1 MSEIAI
7 SARSVSKAFRVY
19 QNPADMLREVLTGKK
34 RHQDFVALDNVDLSI
49 GRGQVVGLIGRN
61 GAGKSTLLKIIAGT
75 LEATS
80 GQLEVNG
87 RVSAILELGTGFN
100 PEYTG
105 RENIYLGGLCL
116 GFSRE
121 EIRAREAD
129 IIAFSELE
137 EFIDRPFKT
146 YSSGMQARLTYSVA
160 TSVDPDVLIVDEA
173 LSVGDA
179 KFQLKCFDRMR
190 SFRERGKT
198 ILLVSHELNSLA
210 SVCDRAILLDRGK
223 VLADG
228 EPNAVGKL
236 YHELLYAPER
246 RHTIASPVSGAV
258 KEEMP
263 REHRYGDQRAII
275 ADVRLL
281 DQTGRP
287 SLQLEV
293 DGRYRVQWEIEARED
308 IDDYSTGLLI
318 RTPKGVEVF
327 GTNTTL
333 LDQEDLPKLLRA
345 GHRYRFEAAF
355 NNRLAPGRF
364 SLTAGIS
371 KRDGTKLDMRF
382 DCLMFEVIA
391 RARRLF
397 DNSLVALDMRFVC
410 TAETSVLYNQ
420 PCGANENNAPKTG
433 SIAGPATSGN

>member
-1 MSEIAI
+1 MTEIAI
-7 SARSVSKAFRVY
+7 SVRSVSKAFRVY
-19 QNPADMLREVLTGKK
+19 QNPADMLREVLTGKI
-34 RHQDFVALDNVDLSI
+34 RHQDFVALDDVNLSI
-49 GRGQVVGLIGRN
+49 GRGEVVGLIGRN

-80 GQLEVNG
+80 GQVDVSG

-116 GFSRE
+116 GLSRQ
-121 EIRAREAD
+121 EIRVREAD

-160 TSVDPDVLIVDEA
+160 TSVDPDILIVDEA

-179 KFQLKCFDRMR
+179 KFQLKSFDRMR

-198 ILLVSHELNSLA
+198 ILLVSHELNTLG

-228 EPNAVGKL
+228 QPNAVGKL
-236 YHELLYAPER
+236 YHELLFSSELRP
-246 RHTIASPVSGAV
+246 TLASPVGPAIQ
-258 KEEMP
+258 EEMP

-275 ADVRLL
+275 TDVRLL
-281 DQTGRP
+281 DQAGRS

-293 DGRYRVQWEIEARED
+293 DGTYLIRWEIEARED
-308 IDDYSTGLLI
+308 IDDYAMGLLI

-327 GTNTTL
+327 GTDTRL
-333 LDQEDLPKLLRA
+333 WDKDFPKVLRA
-345 GHRYRFEAAF
+345 GHRYRFDAAF
-355 NNRLAPGRF
+355 TNRLAPGRF
-364 SLTAGIS
+364 SLTTGIS
-371 KRDGTKLDMRF
+371 KSDGTKLDLRF
-382 DCLMFEVIA
+382 DCLMFEVTS
-391 RARRLF
+391 RVRTLYT
-397 DNSLVALDMRFVC
+397 NSLVALDMSFAC
-410 TAETSVLYNQ
+410 TSETSVLQ
-420 PCGANENNAPKTG
+420 ST
-433 SIAGPATSGN
+433 

>member
-19 QNPADMLREVLTGKK
+19 RNPADMLREVLTGKM

-49 GRGQVVGLIGRN
+49 RRGQVVGLIGRN

-80 GQLEVNG
+80 GQVNVKG

-116 GFSRE
+116 GLSRE

-160 TSVDPDVLIVDEA
+160 TSVDPDILIVDEA

-198 ILLVSHELNSLA
+198 ILLVSHELSSMA

-228 EPNAVGKL
+228 EPNAVGKI
-236 YHELLYAPER
+236 YHELLF
-246 RHTIASPVSGAV
+246 ASEPRPTLEGPVGTASQ
-258 KEEMP
+258 EEMP
-263 REHRYGDQRAII
+263 HEHRYGDHRAII
-275 ADVRLL
+275 TDVHLV
-281 DQTGRP
+281 DQAGGP
-287 SLQLEV
+287 SLQMEV
-293 DGRYRVQWEIEARED
+293 DGTYLVRWEIEARED
-308 IDDYSTGLLI
+308 IDDYVLGLLI

-327 GTNTTL
+327 GTDT
-333 LDQEDLPKLLRA
+333 KLWDHEGFPNVLRA
-345 GHRYRFEAAF
+345 GHRYRFDVAF
-355 NNRLAPGRF
+355 TNRLAPGRF
-364 SLTAGIS
+364 FLTAGIGKS
-371 KRDGTKLDMRF
+371 DGTKHDMRF
-382 DCLMFEVIA
+382 DCLMFEVMT
-391 RARRLF
+391 RVRRLYT
-397 DNSLVALDMRFVC
+397 NSLVAMDMRFAC
-410 TAETSVLYNQ
+410 RAETTVLQ
-420 PCGANENNAPKTG
+420 STERGE
-433 SIAGPATSGN
+433 

>member
-1 MSEIAI
+1 MNEIAI
-7 SARSVSKAFRVY
+7 SAKSVSKAFRVY
-19 QNPADMLREVLTGKK
+19 QSPADMVREILTGKI
-34 RHQDFVALDNVDLSI
+34 RHRDFVALDKVDLLI
-49 GRGQVVGLIGRN
+49 ERGQVVGLIGRN

-80 GQLEVNG
+80 GQVNVNG

-146 YSSGMQARLTYSVA
+146 YSSGMQARLTYAVA
-160 TSVDPDVLIVDEA
+160 TSVDPDILIVDEA

-179 KFQLKCFDRMR
+179 KFQLKSFDRMR

-228 EPNAVGKL
+228 EPNAIGKL
-236 YHELLYAPER
+236 YHELLF
-246 RHTIASPVSGAV
+246 ASEHRPTLGRPVSAASQ
-258 KEEMP
+258 EEMP
-263 REHRYGDQRAII
+263 HEHRYGDHRAII

-281 DQTGRP
+281 DQAGRP
-287 SLQLEV
+287 SPCMEV
-293 DGRYRVQWEIEARED
+293 DLTYLVRWEIEARDD
-308 IDDYSTGLLI
+308 IDDYVLGLLI
-318 RTPKGVEVF
+318 RTPKGLEVF
-327 GTNTTL
+327 GTDSTFW
-333 LDQEDLPKLLRA
+333 DRRDFPKTLRA
-345 GHRYRFEAAF
+345 GHRYRFDIAF
-355 NNRLAPGRF
+355 TNRLAPGRF
-364 SLTAGIS
+364 FLTAGIAES
-371 KRDGTKLDMRF
+371 DGTKLDMRF
-382 DCLMFEVIA
+382 DCLMFEVMA
-391 RARRLF
+391 RVRRLYT
-397 DNSLVALDMRFVC
+397 NSLVALDVRVVC
-410 TAETSVLYNQ
+410 AAETIILQSTE
-420 PCGANENNAPKTG
+420 PSK
-433 SIAGPATSGN
+433 

>member
-1 MSEIAI
+1 MTRIAI
-7 SARSVSKAFRVY
+7 SAKHVSKAFRVY
-19 QNPADMLREVLTGKK
+19 QSPADMVREVLTGKK
-34 RHQDFVALDNVDLSI
+34 RHQDFVALDGVNLSV
-49 GRGQVVGLIGRN
+49 GRGEVVGLIGRN

-179 KFQLKCFDRMR
+179 KFQLKSFDRIR

-228 EPNAVGKL
+228 EPNSVGKL
-236 YHELLYAPER
+236 YHELLFASEPR
-246 RHTIASPVSGAV
+246 PTLASPVGTAIQ
-258 KEEMP
+258 EEMP
-263 REHRYGDQRAII
+263 REHRYGDHRAII
-275 ADVRLL
+275 TDVCLL
-281 DQTGRP
+281 DHAGKS
-287 SLQLEV
+287 SLHMEIGGTYHIRWEV
-293 DGRYRVQWEIEARED
+293 EARED
-308 IDDYSTGLLI
+308 IDDYALGLLI
-318 RTPKGVEVF
+318 RTPRGVEVF
-327 GTNTTL
+327 GTDTTL
-333 LDQEDLPKLLRA
+333 WDQQDLPQILRA
-345 GHRYRFEAAF
+345 GHRYCFDIAF
-355 NNRLAPGRF
+355 TNRLAPGRF
-364 SLTAGIS
+364 FLTASIS
-371 KRDGTKLDMRF
+371 ERDGTKLDMRF
-382 DCLMFEVIA
+382 DCLMFEVLN
-391 RARRLF
+391 RVRRLYT
-397 DNSLVALDMRFVC
+397 NSLVALDMRFSC
-410 TAETSVLYNQ
+410 ASETTVPQST
-420 PCGANENNAPKTG
+420 ERTE
-433 SIAGPATSGN
+433 

>member
-7 SARSVSKAFRVY
+7 SARSVSKAFRIY
-19 QNPADMLREVLTGKK
+19 QNPADMLREILTGKI
-34 RHQDFVALDNVDLSI
+34 RHQDFVALDKVDLSI

-61 GAGKSTLLKIIAGT
+61 GAGKSTLLKIIAGS

-146 YSSGMQARLTYSVA
+146 YSTGMQARLTYSVA
-160 TSVDPDVLIVDEA
+160 TSVDPDILIVDEA

-179 KFQLKCFDRMR
+179 KFQLKSFDRMR

-198 ILLVSHELNSLA
+198 ILLVSHELNTLGSI
-210 SVCDRAILLDRGK
+210 CDRAILLDRGK

-228 EPNAVGKL
+228 QPNAVGKL
-236 YHELLYAPER
+236 YHELLFASKPPE
-246 RHTIASPVSGAV
+246 TSVTSVDAAIPEVT
-258 KEEMP
+258 P
-263 REHRYGDQRAII
+263 REHRYGEHRAII
-275 ADVRLL
+275 IGVRLL
-281 DQTGRP
+281 DQAGNP
-287 SLQLEV
+287 SQHMDV
-293 DGRYRVQWEIEARED
+293 DGAYLVRWEIEAQED
-308 IDDYSTGLLI
+308 VNDYVLGLLI
-318 RTPKGVEVF
+318 RTATGMEVF
-327 GTNTTL
+327 GTDSTFW
-333 LDQEDLPKLLRA
+333 DRHDFPKVLRA
-345 GHRYRFEAAF
+345 GHRYRFDIAF
-355 NNRLAPGRF
+355 TNRLAPGRF
-364 SLTAGIS
+364 FLTASIS
-371 KRDGTKLDMRF
+371 KSNGTKLDMRF
-382 DCLMFEVIA
+382 DCLMFEVMT
-391 RARRLF
+391 RVRRLYT
-397 DNSLVALDMRFVC
+397 NSLVAMDMRFVC
-410 TAETSVLYNQ
+410 AAETNTNPLR
-420 PCGANENNAPKTG
+420 C
-433 SIAGPATSGN
+433 

>member
-1 MSEIAI
+1 MTGIAV
-7 SARSVSKAFRVY
+7 SAKHVSKAFRVY
-19 QNPADMLREVLTGKK
+19 QSPADMVREVLTGKI
-34 RHQDFVALDNVDLSI
+34 RHQNFVALDDVNLSV
-49 GRGQVVGLIGRN
+49 GRGEVVGLIGRN

-105 RENIYLGGLCL
+105 RENIYLGGMCL
-116 GFSRE
+116 GLSRE

-137 EFIDRPFKT
+137 EFIDRAFKT

-160 TSVDPDVLIVDEA
+160 TSVDPDILIVDEA

-179 KFQLKCFDRMR
+179 KFQLKSFDRIR

-228 EPNAVGKL
+228 EPNTVGKL
-236 YHELLYAPER
+236 YHELLYASEPR
-246 RHTIASPVSGAV
+246 QTFASPVSGV
-258 KEEMP
+258 IKEEMP

-275 ADVRLL
+275 VDVRLL

-293 DGRYRVQWEIEARED
+293 DGTYLVRWEIEARED
-308 IDDYSTGLLI
+308 IDNYAMGLLI

-327 GTNTTL
+327 GTDTRL
-333 LDQEDLPKLLRA
+333 WDQDFPRVLRA
-345 GHRYRFEAAF
+345 GHRYRFEVAF
-355 NNRLAPGRF
+355 TNHLAPGRF
-364 SLTAGIS
+364 SLTTGIS
-371 KRDGTKLDMRF
+371 KRDGTKLDFRF
-382 DCLMFEVIA
+382 DCLMFEVTTQV
-391 RARRLF
+391 RRLYT
-397 DNSLVALDMRFVC
+397 NSLVALDMRFAC
-410 TAETSVLYNQ
+410 TAETRILQ
-420 PCGANENNAPKTG
+420 PTDRSE
-433 SIAGPATSGN
+433 

>member
-1 MSEIAI
+1 M
-7 SARSVSKAFRVY
+7 V
-19 QNPADMLREVLTGKK
+19 REALTGNI
-34 RHQDFVALDNVDLSI
+34 RHQDFVALDGVNLSV
-49 GRGQVVGLIGRN
+49 GRGEVVGLIGRN

-80 GQLEVNG
+80 GQLQVNG

-179 KFQLKCFDRMR
+179 KFQLKSFDRIR

-210 SVCDRAILLDRGK
+210 SVCDRAILLERGK
-223 VLADG
+223 VFADG
-228 EPNAVGKL
+228 EPNSVGKST
-236 YHELLYAPER
+236 HELLFASEPR
-246 RHTIASPVSGAV
+246 PTLASPVAAAIQ
-258 KEEMP
+258 EEMP
-263 REHRYGDQRAII
+263 REHRYGDHRAII
-275 ADVRLL
+275 TDVRLL
-281 DQTGRP
+281 DQAGRP
-287 SLQLEV
+287 SLHMEV
-293 DGRYRVQWEIEARED
+293 DGTYLVRLEIEARED
-308 IDDYSTGLLI
+308 IDDYVLGLLI

-327 GTNTTL
+327 GTDTTL
-333 LDQEDLPKLLRA
+333 FDQEDFPEVCAPAIAIASILPSPIVL
-345 GHRYRFEAAF
+345 H
-355 NNRLAPGRF
+355 P
-364 SLTAGIS
+364 
-371 KRDGTKLDMRF
+371 
-382 DCLMFEVIA
+382 
-391 RARRLF
+391 
-397 DNSLVALDMRFVC
+397 VASF
-410 TAETSVLYNQ
+410 
-420 PCGANENNAPKTG
+420 
-433 SIAGPATSGN
+433 